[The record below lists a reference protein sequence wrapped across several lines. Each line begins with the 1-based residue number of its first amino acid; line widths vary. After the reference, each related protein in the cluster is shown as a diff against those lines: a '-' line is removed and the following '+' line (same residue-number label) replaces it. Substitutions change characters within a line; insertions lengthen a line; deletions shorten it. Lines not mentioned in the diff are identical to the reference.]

1 MKVNL
6 KEIKLRT
13 GKSKLAVHCGRF
25 KITFILKNLRGL
37 KIKTD
42 DEDYVGRRTLS
53 RLAIPYLRLY
63 ICNKTHGCEKT
74 CTCSL

>member
-6 KEIKLRT
+6 KVKKLRMD
-13 GKSKLAVHCGRF
+13 KSKLAVDFGSF
-25 KITFILKNLRGL
+25 KITFILINLRGL

-42 DEDYVGRRTLS
+42 DEDYVGRGTLS
-53 RLAIPYLRLY
+53 RLGIPYLRLY
-63 ICNKTHGCEKT
+63 IYNKTHGCEKT